1 MTNAINPSHYKSDTI
16 ECIDAMKACSTPE
29 EFRGHLKLTVLK
41 YLWREDK
48 KGEGDQARVENL
60 EKAAWYLERLVKD
73 LRKPEF
79 AEPGSVAEAIYGLK
93 LDVNGNVSGFECIP
107 DAFEVIPPHTINAA
121 DQGWIDLD
129 GTGYP
134 DGFSDDDYVE
144 WQSKDYGNKC
154 ILGQLNGVRWNGKPG
169 AFDVIRIRRAPK

>member
-1 MTNAINPSHYKSDTI
+1 MTNAINPSHYKSGTI

-60 EKAAWYLERLVKD
+60 EKAAWYLERLVRD
-73 LRKPEF
+73 LRGGDANGKEF
-79 AEPGSVAEAIYGLK
+79 TV
-93 LDVNGNVSGFECIP
+93 IP

-121 DQGWIDLD
+121 DQGWIEWR
-129 GTGYP
+129 GGECPVHP
-134 DGFSDDDYVE
+134 DAWVE
-144 WQSKDYGNKC
+144 VDYGE
-154 ILGQLNGVRWNGKPG
+154 GPER
-169 AFDVIRIRRAPK
+169 DVARHFSWEWDVDGYTGDITRYRVVK

>member
-60 EKAAWYLERLVKD
+60 EKAAWYLDRLVKD
-73 LRKPEF
+73 LRGERSAGYTPE
-79 AEPGSVAEAIYGLK
+79 AESVLNDILNYAIPAET
-93 LDVNGNVSGFECIP
+93 
-107 DAFEVIPPHTINAA
+107 IPPHTINAA
-121 DQGWIDLD
+121 DQGWIEWRGGDQPAATKGKRVETYMGRDSYSQTDDADKLRWD
-129 GTGYP
+129 WK
-134 DGFSDDDYVE
+134 FS
-144 WQSKDYGNKC
+144 
-154 ILGQLNGVRWNGKPG
+154 GQGG
-169 AFDVIRIRRAPK
+169 DIRRYRIAK

>member
-73 LRKPEF
+73 LRNETTAKIANFESAMVSADRVSRISPV
-79 AEPGSVAEAIYGLK
+79 VAFDG
-93 LDVNGNVSGFECIP
+93 D
-107 DAFEVIPPHTINAA
+107 
-121 DQGWIDLD
+121 GWISWGGGDDPCHGRFVDTIDRD
-129 GTGYP
+129 GTVIFAVRSTKWDWDH
-134 DGFSDDDYVE
+134 DGSDDDIIFYRVH
-144 WQSKDYGNKC
+144 K
-154 ILGQLNGVRWNGKPG
+154 
-169 AFDVIRIRRAPK
+169 